1 MKKHN
6 FSTCHPQIA
15 QLQTDQNISNPNV
28 IVTWLKFFCPLF
40 IYTALLKYN

>member
-1 MKKHN
+1 MKIHN

-28 IVTWLKFFCPLF
+28 IVTWLKFFVLYLF
-40 IYTALLKYN
+40 IQLY